1 MERRDEMEAHSNVEC
16 RVEFMQVM
24 EGKGREGQDTG
35 AEAEAVEDIAT
46 QRSLKRDLW

>member
-24 EGKGREGQDTG
+24 EGKGRE
-35 AEAEAVEDIAT
+35 AEAVEDCNAT
-46 QRSLKRDLW
+46 LT